1 MTLNA
6 TTVKLRDGRTGNGFG
21 LPCSFSE
28 SADFQDGA
36 GIVGLVTHEGNYLL
50 FGNHTISIDPKI
62 PESGKLTV
70 AGQTLLSGK
79 TSILASTTI
88 TGDTTITGAVKVTGA
103 ITTEGVITQT
113 GAVNV
118 TGTVTATTFSG
129 TINVQPW
136 KSFDIRHPNKEGWRL
151 RHVCVE
157 GPEAAIYIRGK
168 LNGSNS
174 IKLPDYWKG
183 LVDYDSITV
192 HLTPEGRADAT
203 LYVSDINEDRI
214 IIASSDNLRNIRAH
228 YMVYAARL
236 GSLVVEYEG
245 ESVDDYPGDTTNF
258 TYQP

>member
-1 MTLNA
+1 MTVNA
-6 TTVKLRDGRTGNGFG
+6 ITVKLRDGRTGNGFG

-36 GIVGLVTHEGNYLL
+36 GIIGLVTHEGNYIL

-62 PESGKLTV
+62 PGSGKLTV
-70 AGQTLLSGK
+70 AGQTLLNG
-79 TSILASTTI
+79 I
-88 TGDTTITGAVKVTGA
+88 TDIKAATTITGAVKVTGA

-118 TGTVTATTFSG
+118 TGTVTATTFQG

-168 LNGSNS
+168 LETDNK

-192 HLTPEGRADAT
+192 DLTPFGKPDPT
-203 LYVSDINEDRI
+203 LYVESINEDEI
-214 IIASSDNLRNIRAH
+214 TIASDGEIKTF
-228 YMVYAARL
+228 YTVTVARL
-236 GSLVVEYEG
+236 GDMLVEYEG
-245 ESVDDYPGDTTNF
+245 ETVDDYPGDPTNF

>member
-1 MTLNA
+1 MTLNR
-6 TTVKLRDGRTGNGFG
+6 TQIKLRDGRVGNGFG

-28 SADFQDGA
+28 STDFQDGA
-36 GIVGLVTHEGNYLL
+36 TIAGLVLHQGNYILL
-50 FGNHTISIDPKI
+50 GNHTISIDPKI
-62 PESGKLTV
+62 PGSGKLTV
-70 AGQTLLSGK
+70 AGV
-79 TSILASTTI
+79 TSLNGLTNIKAA
-88 TGDTTITGAVKVTGA
+88 TTITGAVKVTGA

-129 TINVQPW
+129 TINPQPW

-168 LNGSNS
+168 LKGDNI
-174 IKLPDYWKG
+174 IKLPDYWRG

-203 LYVSDINEDRI
+203 LYVKEINEDHI
-214 IIASSDNLRNIRAH
+214 IIASSDNLKNINAH
-228 YMVYAARL
+228 YMVYASRI
-236 GSLVVEYEG
+236 GEIVVEYEG
-245 ESVDDYPGDTTNF
+245 KSVDDYPGDPTNF

>member
-1 MTLNA
+1 MTLNK
-6 TTVKLRDGRTGNGFG
+6 TQIKLRDGRVGNGFG

-36 GIVGLVTHEGNYLL
+36 GIIGLVTHEGNYIL
-50 FGNHTISIDPKI
+50 FGNHTISINPKI
-62 PESGKLTV
+62 PTSGKLTV
-70 AGQTLLSGK
+70 AGQTTLNGITDIK
-79 TSILASTTI
+79 AATTI
-88 TGDTTITGAVKVTGA
+88 VGATKITGA

-118 TGTVTATTFSG
+118 TGTVTATTFQG

-136 KSFDIRHPNKEGWRL
+136 KSFDIKHPNKEGWRL

-168 LNGSNS
+168 LNGDNM
-174 IKLPDYWKG
+174 IPLPDYWKG

-192 HLTPEGRADAT
+192 HLTPEGRADSS

-214 IIASSDNLRNIRAH
+214 VIASSENLRNIRAH
-228 YMVYAARL
+228 YMVYASRI

-245 ESVDDYPGDTTNF
+245 ESVDDYPGDPTNF